1 MTDRRTGRDR
11 ISADACIEGEVKGKK
26 KGKIDGDF

>member
-11 ISADACIEGEVKGKK
+11 ISANACTEGEVKEKK
-26 KGKIDGDF
+26 KGKIDGDL

>member
-11 ISADACIEGEVKGKK
+11 ISANACIEEEVKEKK
-26 KGKIDGDF
+26 KGKIEGDL